1 MQFVKEGLG
10 LDYEIIGE
18 GRSLVFLHG
27 LALDRALL
35 RDRFE
40 PIFAERPAE
49 RTGWRR
55 IYVDLPG
62 HGASTIAAVT
72 ASADGLI
79 AALRLFLTEVA
90 GERACLAGHAY
101 GGYLA
106 QGLVASE
113 ATVGGLFLVC
123 PVVEPDLAARRVP
136 PQRFSA
142 RDETLV
148 FNDDD
153 ERDIFD
159 GEVSYQTAAVLDDFR
174 KLVAPAHASTDR
186 TFLAAVRGHYVSSL
200 PLRTAARA
208 FAEPTALICG
218 RNDHWVGFLDAAE
231 LAAAY
236 PQASLAVIP
245 DCGQLLPLERP
256 AALRAAFSDWLD
268 RVEKAP

>member
-10 LDYEIIGE
+10 LDYEIFGE
-18 GRSLVFLHG
+18 GRSLVLLHG

-35 RDRFE
+35 RDAIE
-40 PIFAERPAE
+40 PVFTGGAE

-62 HGASTIAAVT
+62 HGQSTTAAVT
-72 ASADGLI
+72 PSADGLI
-79 AALRLFLTEVA
+79 AALRLFVTEVA
-90 GERACLAGHAY
+90 GDGVCLAGHAY

-113 ATVGGLFLVC
+113 ASFGGLFLVC

-148 FNDDD
+148 FTDDA
-153 ERDIFD
+153 EREIFN
-159 GEVSYQTAAVLDDFR
+159 GEVSLQTAAVLEGFR

-186 TFLAAVRGHYVSSL
+186 TFLGGVRSHYVSSL
-200 PLRTAARA
+200 PLRSAARD
-208 FAEPTALICG
+208 FAQPTALLCG

-236 PQASLAVIP
+236 PRASLAVLP
-245 DCGQLLPLERP
+245 DCGQLLPLENP
-256 AALRAAFSDWLD
+256 AALRAAFVDWLE
-268 RVEKAP
+268 RVEKAV